1 MQHGTDSEHISHRY
15 DQELEALREDV
26 LRMGSKVEEQI
37 DYAVRSLVDA
47 DADLAEETIRSDH
60 AINAMEVAAD
70 EKAVSL
76 LARRTPAARDL
87 RFVMMAIKTITD
99 LERMGD
105 EAEKIARMANSVRER
120 RLPKRFVAINAMSE
134 AVRDQIRGALD
145 CLGSLNAEKALQVHA
160 SDAEVDEMFEGLFRE
175 LLTYMMEDARHISAT
190 IDILFVAK
198 ALERIGDHSKNIA
211 EYVIYMVY
219 GKDVRHTDVERLDL
233 DELERPS
240 GNS

>member
-1 MQHGTDSEHISHRY
+1 MPNHNDHHTSHRY
-15 DQELEALREDV
+15 DLELEALREDV
-26 LRMGSKVEEQI
+26 LRMGSQVEEQI
-37 DYAVRSLVDA
+37 DQAVRSLVDA
-47 DADLAEETIRSDH
+47 DAEQADKTIRADH
-60 AINAMEVAAD
+60 AVNAMEVEAD

-76 LARRTPAARDL
+76 LARRSPTARDL

-105 EAEKIARMANSVRER
+105 EAEKIARMSRAVQQR
-120 RLPKRFVAINAMSE
+120 RLPKRFIAINTMSE
-134 AVRDQIRGALD
+134 AVREQIRGALD
-145 CLGSLNAEKALQVHA
+145 CLASLDAEKALQVHG

-198 ALERIGDHSKNIA
+198 ALERIGDHSKNIT

-219 GKDVRHTDVERLDL
+219 GKDVRHTNVDQLDL
-233 DELERPS
+233 GELGHPS
-240 GNS
+240 GRS